1 MRRMRTW
8 CPSIQCSLGA
18 ILLAVL
24 AVMAACRKEDP
35 GSPTD
40 GQVINQLYT
49 NRYFGLTV
57 AFPPGW
63 APGEFKPTF
72 VAPANAPSSAPTQPH
87 DAQTYQLLLLSEKPL
102 ETHAQTNA
110 SLLVMAELMRPST
123 RVKDAKDYLA
133 RISQFMVDSSV
144 AYRPVSPI
152 TETRLGGLPAFRMD
166 FTARLAG
173 NKPAWQSY
181 VVAARKGYSLAFI
194 LSASSDAGM
203 KRLDQILER
212 VRFSN

>member
-1 MRRMRTW
+1 MRTW
-8 CPSIQCSLGA
+8 CPWIQSSLGA

-24 AVMAACRKEDP
+24 AAVPACRREDP

-40 GQVINQLYT
+40 GQVVNQFYT
-49 NRYFGLTV
+49 NRYFGLTI

-63 APGEFKPTF
+63 APDVFKPSF

-123 RVKDAKDYLA
+123 GVKDAKDYLA
-133 RISQFMVDSSV
+133 RMSKFMVDSSV
-144 AYRPVSPI
+144 AYRPAGPI
-152 TETRLGGLPAFRMD
+152 TETRLGGLPAVRMD
-166 FTARLAG
+166 FTARLAP
-173 NKPAWQSY
+173 NKPGWQSY
-181 VVAARKGYSLAFI
+181 VVATRKGYSLAFI
-194 LSASSDAGM
+194 LSASSEAGM
-203 KRLDQILER
+203 KRLDQIIER